1 MALEALNTRA
11 APPPPPPPPPLS
23 SLVYDDEFRNL
34 SFDKYVRRK
43 RSKRPDSA
51 SSSPPPRPENS
62 SSEDDNP
69 SSLEE
74 RCKEEYLALC
84 LIMLARGGNDKNVAS
99 SSSAPASSGFK
110 TENPETEPSQP
121 EAQSYKCS
129 VCDKAFSSY
138 QALGG
143 HKASHRKLS
152 AAVSDDEKPSTSAAA
167 LGNAPYVSALN
178 PSGRA
183 HVCSICNK
191 SFPTGQALGGHKR
204 RHYEGTI
211 GGHTVGHGGVSA
223 TATASGSGLTCSD
236 GGGASPSHAALG
248 IDLNMPAPEPEF
260 ELGFGPFGVEC
271 GVESQRFVDHE
282 EVDSPMPTKKP
293 RLSFSV
299 DLGCAA

>member
-11 APPPPPPPPPLS
+11 APPPP
-23 SLVYDDEFRNL
+23 SLVYDEEFRNL
-34 SFDKYVRRK
+34 SFEKYVKKK
-43 RSKRPDSA
+43 RSKRPGSA
-51 SSSPPPRPENS
+51 SCSPPRPENS
-62 SSEDDNP
+62 SSEDDSP

-99 SSSAPASSGFK
+99 SSSAANDKNVASSSTGFK
-110 TENPETEPSQP
+110 TENQETEPSLP
-121 EAQSYKCS
+121 VAQSYKCS
-129 VCDKAFSSY
+129 VCNKAFSSY

-167 LGNAPYVSALN
+167 PGNAPYVSVLN

-223 TATASGSGLTCSD
+223 TATASGSGVTCSD

-248 IDLNMPAPEPEF
+248 IDLNVPAPELEF
-260 ELGFGPFGVEC
+260 ELGFGVDC
-271 GVESQRFVDHE
+271 GVESQHLADHE

>member
-11 APPPPPPPPPLS
+11 APQPPPPPPPP
-23 SLVYDDEFRNL
+23 SLVCDEEFRNL
-34 SFDKYVRRK
+34 SFEKYVKKK
-43 RSKRPDSA
+43 RSKRPGSA
-51 SSSPPPRPENS
+51 SCSPPRPENS
-62 SSEDDNP
+62 SSEDDSP

-84 LIMLARGGNDKNVAS
+84 LIMLARGGDGKNVASSSAANDKNVAS
-99 SSSAPASSGFK
+99 SSTGFK
-110 TENPETEPSQP
+110 TENQETEPSLP
-121 EAQSYKCS
+121 VAQSYKCS
-129 VCDKAFSSY
+129 VCNKAFSSY

-167 LGNAPYVSALN
+167 PGNAPYVSALN

-211 GGHTVGHGGVSA
+211 GGHAVGHGGVSA
-223 TATASGSGLTCSD
+223 TATASGSGVTCSD

-248 IDLNMPAPEPEF
+248 IDLNVPAPELEF
-260 ELGFGPFGVEC
+260 ELGVDC
-271 GVESQRFVDHE
+271 GVESQRLADHE